1 MGFDHEALPEV
12 QDVTTVRA
20 VGMTEKHGHGNPRL
34 EQSLEQK
41 PSTSVMPR
49 RIQRKRSA
57 GWRMPEGAVYVGRP
71 TKWGNPFMP
80 QRDSDYC
87 PKAQSMLL
95 EWAADVYRDWLQQPE
110 QVHLVTAIR
119 TELRGKDLA
128 CWCPEGQSC
137 HADVLLEIANS
148 EGEA

>member
-95 EWAADVYRDWLQQPE
+95 EWAADVYRDWLQLPE
-110 QVHLVTAIR
+110 QAELVTAIR

-128 CWCPEGQSC
+128 CWCPVGQSC